1 MITVYH
7 NPRCSKSREAL
18 ALVEGSPSV
27 AGGDLQIIEY
37 LKTPPT
43 LAELK
48 RLHKLLGV
56 PVRDMIRSNETEYT
70 ELGLNDASLTDSE
83 LLAAIARHP
92 KLLQRPIVVN
102 GDKAV
107 IARPPALAN
116 EVL

>member
-27 AGGDLQIIEY
+27 GGGDLQIIEY

-43 LAELK
+43 LADLK
-48 RLHKLLGV
+48 RLHKLLDV
-56 PVRDMIRSNETEYT
+56 PVREMIRSNETEYT
-70 ELGLNDASLTDSE
+70 ELGLNDPSLTDGE
-83 LLAAIARHP
+83 LLAAIAKHP

-116 EVL
+116 DVL

>member
-18 ALVEGSPSV
+18 ALVEGSSAV
-27 AGGDLQIIEY
+27 GGSDLQIIEY
-37 LKTPPT
+37 LKTPPK

-48 RLHKLLGV
+48 RLHTLLDV
-56 PVRDMIRSNETEYT
+56 PVREMIRSNEAEYAA
-70 ELGLNDASLTDSE
+70 LGLADTALTDDA
-83 LLAAIARHP
+83 LLAAVAEHP

-107 IARPPALAN
+107 IARPPELASS
-116 EVL
+116 VL

>member
-18 ALVEGSPSV
+18 ALVEGSPDV
-27 AGGDLQIIEY
+27 GGSDLQIIEY

-43 LAELK
+43 VAELK

-56 PVRDMIRSNETEYT
+56 PVRDMIRSNEAEYA
-70 ELGLNDASLTDSE
+70 ELGLADASLSDDA
-83 LLAAIARHP
+83 LLGAIAKHP

-107 IARPPALAN
+107 IARPPELAN
-116 EVL
+116 NVL

>member
-18 ALVEGSPSV
+18 ALVEGAPAV
-27 AGGDLQIIEY
+27 GGGDLQIIEY

-43 LAELK
+43 LADLK
-48 RLHKLLGV
+48 RLHNLLGV
-56 PVRDMIRSNETEYT
+56 PVREMIRSNETEYT
-70 ELGLNDASLTDSE
+70 ELGLADTTMTEDA
-83 LLAAIARHP
+83 LLAAVAAHP

-107 IARPPALAN
+107 IARPPELASQ
-116 EVL
+116 VL

>member
-18 ALVEGSPSV
+18 ALVEGSPV
-27 AGGDLQIIEY
+27 VGGSDLQIIEY

-43 LAELK
+43 LADLK

-56 PVRDMIRSNETEYT
+56 PVREMIRSNETEYA
-70 ELGLNDASLTDSE
+70 ELGLADAAMTDDA
-83 LLAAIARHP
+83 LLAAVAAHP

-107 IARPPALAN
+107 IARPPELAGQ
-116 EVL
+116 VL

>member
-18 ALVEGSPSV
+18 ALVEGSPAV
-27 AGGDLQIIEY
+27 GGSDLKIIEY

-43 LAELK
+43 LADLK
-48 RLHKLLGV
+48 RLHNLLGV
-56 PVRDMIRSNETEYT
+56 PVREMIRSNETEYA
-70 ELGLNDASLTDSE
+70 ELGLGDTAMTDDA
-83 LLAAIARHP
+83 LLDAVATHP

-107 IARPPALAN
+107 IARPPELASQ
-116 EVL
+116 VL